1 MAASSSRCFSRHA
14 SRALAAASFAG
25 VASGGAAAA
34 GRATGTAGAA
44 ALRTNASHASFAG
57 VAGHSSPPAL
67 AAARLAIAR

>member
-14 SRALAAASFAG
+14 FRALAAASFAG

-57 VAGHSSPPAL
+57 VAGQSPPAL